1 MEEKPVTK
9 KMIVIIAGVLVVITV
24 AVAGIAYKA
33 GTEAGKANI
42 NNFNYT
48 NTIAIERVME
58 NEVKEIQEGHLTVTL
73 EDKIENYIGTG
84 YIKVKS
90 DKSGEVLIDAKDIQS
105 SSKDKVLC
113 QYVIK
118 WHTYSLA
125 QGKRDEDNGRIQDL
139 GVKVLT
145 DTENEFLIP
154 IPEDININN
163 DDLGIKVYLAVQEIK
178 GAGFK
183 IIDEIAIEAGQ
194 LNKPS
199 SLQTFGKIYGDDG
212 SGYIT
217 IEDYIEYAKEIK
229 PLTPEEQDYRD
240 YEITKYTSSNSLID
254 LETNEIVISK
264 AVELR
269 ESSDSNEEFID
280 KVYKLIRSMEYDQE
294 LFDKNK
300 ETGRLYIP
308 DINSKFEESKGIC
321 VDKSWM
327 VALMLR
333 SQGIPTKIVD
343 GYQEFIG
350 AHSWNEVLINGQW
363 VHIDATNGH
372 LYGMVNGYE
381 PLRVS

>member
-1 MEEKPVTK
+1 MKVSNKQIK
-9 KMIVIIAGVLVVITV
+9 KLVVVIAGVLVVVTLTAGAAGTAVGYGNNIFNNESAIELNINTPEYKKGSLTV
-24 AVAGIAYKA
+24 ALSD
-33 GTEAGKANI
+33 
-42 NNFNYT
+42 
-48 NTIAIERVME
+48 E
-58 NEVKEIQEGHLTVTL
+58 NA
-73 EDKIENYIGTG
+73 NYIDTG
-84 YIKVKS
+84 HIKVKAN
-90 DKSGEVLIDAKDIQS
+90 KSGEVWMDAKDINS
-105 SSKDKVLC
+105 SSEGKVLC

-118 WHTYSLA
+118 WHTYNSN
-125 QGKRDEDNGRIQDL
+125 QGTQDKNRRIQDL

-145 DTENEFLIP
+145 DTENEFIIP

-212 SGYIT
+212 SGYIS
-217 IEDYIEYAKEIK
+217 IEDYIKYAKQIE
-229 PLTPEEQDYRD
+229 PLTPEEQEYRD

-264 AVELR
+264 AAELR

>member
-1 MEEKPVTK
+1 MKVSNKQIK
-9 KMIVIIAGVLVVITV
+9 KLVVVIAGVLVVVTLTAGAAGTAVGYGNNIFNNESAIELNINTPEYKKGSLTV
-24 AVAGIAYKA
+24 ALSD
-33 GTEAGKANI
+33 
-42 NNFNYT
+42 
-48 NTIAIERVME
+48 E
-58 NEVKEIQEGHLTVTL
+58 NA
-73 EDKIENYIGTG
+73 NYIDTG
-84 YIKVKS
+84 HIKVKAN
-90 DKSGEVLIDAKDIQS
+90 KSGEVWMDAKDINS
-105 SSKDKVLC
+105 SSEGKVLC

-118 WHTYSLA
+118 WHTYNSN
-125 QGKRDEDNGRIQDL
+125 QGTQDKNRRIQDL

-145 DTENEFLIP
+145 DTENEFIIP

-229 PLTPEEQDYRD
+229 PLTSEEQEYRD

-264 AVELR
+264 AAELR

>member
-1 MEEKPVTK
+1 MK
-9 KMIVIIAGVLVVITV
+9 KYINNKIVVIIAGVLIVIAVTTSVGHNMVFSQVNKYNNNEIVTIMNEQAEQYNKGNITV
-24 AVAGIAYKA
+24 VFKD
-33 GTEAGKANI
+33 
-42 NNFNYT
+42 
-48 NTIAIERVME
+48 NT
-58 NEVKEIQEGHLTVTL
+58 
-73 EDKIENYIGTG
+73 ENYIKKGT
-84 YIKVKS
+84 IKVHS
-90 DKSGEVLIDAKDIQS
+90 NLTGEKIMKAKNIGS
-105 SSKDKVLC
+105 NSKGDVLC

-118 WHTYSLA
+118 YHTYDYRE
-125 QGKRDEDNGRIQDL
+125 GFEDKSRTIQDL
-139 GVKVLT
+139 GVWLPN
-145 DTENEFLIP
+145 DENNEFILP
-154 IPEDININN
+154 IPENMNVDNNELGVIVYIALQEIDGNGFEFIESINIPP
-163 DDLGIKVYLAVQEIK
+163 DL
-178 GAGFK
+178 
-183 IIDEIAIEAGQ
+183 
-194 LNKPS
+194 LNKPD
-199 SLQTFGKIYGDDG
+199 SLKTNGRIYGDDG
-212 SGYIT
+212 SGYDS
-217 IEDYIEYAKEIK
+217 IENYIKYAEQIK
-229 PLTPEEQDYRD
+229 SLTPEEQDYRN
-240 YEITKYTSSNSLID
+240 YEITKYTTSNSLID

-381 PLRVS
+381 PLRVQ

>member
-1 MEEKPVTK
+1 MKVSNKQIK
-9 KMIVIIAGVLVVITV
+9 KLVVVIAGVLVVVTLTAGAAGTAVGYGNNIFNNESAIELNINTPEYKKGSLTV
-24 AVAGIAYKA
+24 ALSD
-33 GTEAGKANI
+33 
-42 NNFNYT
+42 
-48 NTIAIERVME
+48 E
-58 NEVKEIQEGHLTVTL
+58 NA
-73 EDKIENYIGTG
+73 NYIDTG
-84 YIKVKS
+84 HIKIKS
-90 DKSGEVLIDAKDIQS
+90 KKSGVVWMDAKDINS
-105 SSKDKVLC
+105 SSEGKVLC

-118 WHTYSLA
+118 WHTYNSN
-125 QGKRDEDNGRIQDL
+125 QGTQDKNRRIQDL

-145 DTENEFLIP
+145 DTENEFIIP
-154 IPEDININN
+154 IPENTNVDNSE
-163 DDLGIKVYLAVQEIK
+163 LGIKIYIALQEIDGNGYK
-178 GAGFK
+178 SY
-183 IIDEIAIEAGQ
+183 DEINIKVGQ
-194 LNKPS
+194 STKPDT
-199 SLQTFGKIYGDDG
+199 LQTHGKIYGDDG
-212 SGYIT
+212 SGYT
-217 IEDYIEYAKEIK
+217 SIEDYIKYAKQIE

-240 YEITKYTSSNSLID
+240 YEIKKYTAPNSLID
-254 LETNEIVISK
+254 LESDEIVISK
-264 AVELR
+264 AAELR